1 MKSSSGIVRGSA
13 PGPSYFVS
21 GATTD
26 RRPKRRAS
34 MKRSSLPLLRVRM
47 AWLCGGIGVSGVETI
62 RRPVMPRWTRNCA
75 GFFLRLR
82 STTMVLPTRWTR
94 SMRLPV
100 RVSMISSGG
109 DLKVWGL
116 LLVQTERMVWPW
128 MRAWTPLA
136 TVSTSGSSGMLFKY
150 RWPGALPERGVVGE
164 RNVERNGSARGY
176 TCRPMK
182 KTAILCVLAGCSVM
196 CGVAVFAF
204 GQNHGEKTAGPLLL
218 VANQGDRNLSL
229 IDPGAG
235 KQVATVPVDGVT
247 GHEVVASPD
256 GKTAYVPI
264 YGDSGVGRPG
274 TDGAKISVIDLASRK
289 VVHTIDFGHGV
300 RPHCAIYDRNSG
312 MLYVTT
318 ELDKTVSIIDPKT
331 LKIVGSVPTG
341 QEQSHM
347 LVLSRDGS
355 KGYTANVGPGT
366 VSVLDMKGRK
376 TLAIIPV
383 SKNTQRISI
392 SRDDSMVFTADQ
404 TKPQLAVIDTATNK
418 VKTWVPLPAVA
429 YGTAATLDGRWLLVT
444 LRTGKQVAVVDLKT
458 MKVAQTIDVAD
469 GPTEIL
475 MSPDGKTAFVS
486 CTRSNQIAAIDL
498 AQWKVARL
506 IDAGKAADGLAWAK

>member
-1 MKSSSGIVRGSA
+1 M
-13 PGPSYFVS
+13 
-21 GATTD
+21 
-26 RRPKRRAS
+26 
-34 MKRSSLPLLRVRM
+34 
-47 AWLCGGIGVSGVETI
+47 
-62 RRPVMPRWTRNCA
+62 
-75 GFFLRLR
+75 
-82 STTMVLPTRWTR
+82 
-94 SMRLPV
+94 
-100 RVSMISSGG
+100 
-109 DLKVWGL
+109 
-116 LLVQTERMVWPW
+116 
-128 MRAWTPLA
+128 
-136 TVSTSGSSGMLFKY
+136 
-150 RWPGALPERGVVGE
+150 
-164 RNVERNGSARGY
+164 
-176 TCRPMK
+176 
-182 KTAILCVLAGCSVM
+182 
-196 CGVAVFAF
+196 
-204 GQNHGEKTAGPLLL
+204 LL
-218 VANQGDRNLSL
+218 VANQGDHNLSL
-229 IDPGAG
+229 IDPSAG
-235 KQVATVPVDGVT
+235 KQFATVPVDGVT

-274 TDGAKISVIDLASRK
+274 TDGTKISVIDLASRK

-318 ELDKTVSIIDPKT
+318 ELDKSVSIIDPKT

-355 KGYTANVGPGT
+355 RGYTANVGPGT
-366 VSVLDMKGRK
+366 VSVLDMKARK
-376 TLAIIPV
+376 TLTIIPI

-418 VKTWVPLPAVA
+418 LKMWVPLPSIA

-444 LRTGKQVAVVDLKT
+444 LRTSKQLAVVDLKT
-458 MKVAQTIDVAD
+458 MKVAQTIDVAEV
-469 GPTEIL
+469 PTEIL

-486 CTRSNQIAAIDL
+486 CTKSKQIAAIDL

-506 IDAGKAADGLAWAK
+506 IDAGDGADGLAWAR